1 MLRSKSAQSLRDLLN
16 LQGLSCPSDLSD
28 IKGIKL
34 LLHECWRKELKLI
47 PSGTLRSRKIQGE
60 NTRRSSSRER
70 HVTCPGAVNQ

>member
-28 IKGIKL
+28 IKGMKL
-34 LLHECWRKELKLI
+34 LMHECWRKELKLI

-60 NTRRSSSRER
+60 SRASSRER
-70 HVTCPGAVNQ
+70 HNVTCPGAANE